1 MWLLSDE
8 AIVRV
13 GIGTDIHRLAGGGP
27 LRLGGVDVP
36 FDYHLEGHSDAD
48 VVLHAVA
55 DAILGAAGL
64 PDIGEQFPDTDPRYK
79 GCDSRTLLAA
89 VVQKAAS
96 AGLAVANLDIVI
108 HAERPKLS
116 AYKPAIRDSIAGLLG
131 LPPDKVGVKAKT
143 NEGLDAVGRGEAIAC
158 TCVAGLTAPANIW
171 EGSSD
176 EAPLR

>member
-1 MWLLSDE
+1 MSDE

-27 LRLGGVDVP
+27 LRIGGVDVP
-36 FDYHLEGHSDAD
+36 FEHHLVGHSDAD

-79 GCDSRTLLAA
+79 GCDSRDLLKAIVA
-89 VVQKAAS
+89 KAAS
-96 AGLAVANLDIVI
+96 AGLAVANLDIIVR
-108 HAERPKLS
+108 AERPKLS
-116 AYKPAIRDSIAGLLG
+116 AYKAAIRDCIAALVG

-171 EGSSD
+171 EGSSN
-176 EAPLR
+176 ETPRR